1 MDPTNYMAMVVSSLC
16 FLMALGA
23 LPIAHRESRPRSSI
37 AFGVGFFLV
46 GVGWLLHPARGGP
59 IPLAVV
65 ILLQNLCLA
74 AGLIAIWLGAW
85 IRSGQEV
92 SYALAALLAAVWIGA
107 CIPFLIL
114 RDVPEARFAVAAAC
128 IAVGSGSA
136 AWCIWTRKANRN
148 FADKLL
154 AAWFVLVV
162 VLEIWVLGSV
172 SLFHTGATEL
182 WRLYG
187 VAMPLLLVGVGVFVF
202 QSYALDSIE
211 DLNRR
216 SETDPLTELLNRRA
230 FDERLRTAL
239 ASALRY
245 RRPLSLV
252 IADLDHFKRVNDE
265 HGHAAGDAVLREFAG
280 MLRRGSRSV
289 DVVARIGGEEFAI
302 IMPEIGAAHAREY
315 AERLRAE
322 TARQLRSEGGAITA
336 SFGVA
341 AAADVGYDLHR
352 LAEAADA
359 ALYRAKKAGRNRVE
373 CHDTQDR
380 LGAFAPP
387 A

>member
-1 MDPTNYMAMVVSSLC
+1 MDPANYMVMVVSSLC

-23 LPIAHRESRPRSSI
+23 LPIAHREARPRSSI
-37 AFGVGFFLV
+37 AFGAGFFLV
-46 GVGWLLHPARGGP
+46 GVGWFMHLARGGP
-59 IPLAVV
+59 VPLTVV
-65 ILLQNLCLA
+65 ILFQNLCLA
-74 AGLIAIWLGAW
+74 AGLIAIWLGTW
-85 IRSGQEV
+85 IRSGQAV
-92 SYALAALLAAVWIGA
+92 SYAMAVLIAAVWVGA

-114 RDVPEARFAVAAAC
+114 RDVPAARFAAAAVC

-162 VLEIWVLGSV
+162 ALEIWVLGSV
-172 SLFHTGATEL
+172 SLFGKGAEDL
-182 WRLYG
+182 WNLYG

-265 HGHAAGDAVLREFAG
+265 HGHAAGDAVLRDFAD
-280 MLRRGSRSV
+280 MLRTGSRSV

-315 AERLRAE
+315 AERLRVE
-322 TARQLRSEGGAITA
+322 TARQLHAEGGAITA

-341 AAADVGYDLHR
+341 GAADVGYDLR
-352 LAEAADA
+352 SLSEAADA

-373 CHDTQDR
+373 CHETLDR
-380 LGAFAPP
+380 LGETAPSV
-387 A
+387 